1 LYSDNQAL
9 QSGQKVK
16 RQGGTANGKNS
27 RHHQGL
33 WPELDPSKVHR
44 KPQKVPDDQDRQ
56 IGWPVVSAVMVQLFA
71 ANGAAVGDLEIA
83 DEHMPF
89 AAIGAPAA
97 KATGHCLLCWALLFV
112 RGG

>member
-1 LYSDNQAL
+1 
-9 QSGQKVK
+9 
-16 RQGGTANGKNS
+16 
-27 RHHQGL
+27 
-33 WPELDPSKVHR
+33 
-44 KPQKVPDDQDRQ
+44 
-56 IGWPVVSAVMVQLFA
+56 VVVQLFA

-112 RGG
+112 RGGCLCLNAGLHGRLLRR